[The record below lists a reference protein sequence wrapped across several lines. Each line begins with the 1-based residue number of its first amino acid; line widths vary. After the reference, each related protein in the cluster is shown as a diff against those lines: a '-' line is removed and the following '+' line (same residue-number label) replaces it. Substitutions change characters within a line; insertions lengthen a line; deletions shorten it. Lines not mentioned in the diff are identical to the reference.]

1 MASRKEQKAANRER
15 LRQEME
21 RRRQRGRRNRL
32 LGITAGALVLV
43 VAVVAV
49 GIAVLNHQAANA
61 RKGGTPANAVA
72 GGHAVQVGKASAPVT
87 LTVYE
92 DFRCPACKQF
102 ELGANGVAGYN
113 QTIEKL
119 EDAGKL
125 KVQYHI
131 ASLIDA
137 NNPGTNGS
145 KIAGNA
151 AACASDIS
159 QAKFRAY
166 HDVLF
171 KNQPDERTDGF
182 TTDKV
187 LSLAKQVPGLG
198 DDKTFTSCVKN
209 DWYRGWL
216 QKVQSEF
223 DTRFHGRVATPS
235 MLLNGKV
242 VLGGTVQQLPAEMA
256 SPQAFEKT
264 VNDMAAGKDPSPS
277 SSPSSK
283 GR

>member
-21 RRRQRGRRNRL
+21 RRRQRARRNRL
-32 LGITAGALVLV
+32 LIITAGALVLV

-49 GIAVLNHQAANA
+49 GITVLNHQEANA
-61 RKGGTPANAVA
+61 RKGGTPKNAVA
-72 GGHAVQVGKASAPVT
+72 NGLAVQVGKASAPAT

-102 ELGANGVAGYN
+102 ELGANGVPGYN
-113 QTIEKL
+113 ATIEKL
-119 EDAGKL
+119 ESEGKL

-159 QAKFRAY
+159 ADKFRAY
-166 HDVLF
+166 HDVLYR
-171 KNQPDERTDGF
+171 NQPDERTDAF

-198 DDKTFTSCVKN
+198 DDKTFTSCVQN

-216 QKVQSEF
+216 QKVQSQF
-223 DTRFHGRVATPS
+223 DTRFNGRVATPS
-235 MLLNGKV
+235 LLLNDKV
-242 VLGGTVQQLPAEMA
+242 MLGGTVQQLPAEMA
-256 SPQAFEKT
+256 TPQAFEKT
-264 VNDMAAGKDPSPS
+264 VNSMAAGKDPS

-283 GR
+283 GH

>member
-21 RRRQRGRRNRL
+21 RRRQRSRRNRL

-49 GIAVLNHQAANA
+49 GIAVLNNQAANA
-61 RKGGTPANAVA
+61 RKGGTPKNAVA
-72 GGHAVQVGKASAPVT
+72 NGLAVQVGKANAPVT

-102 ELGANGVAGYN
+102 ELGANGSGGFNA
-113 QTIEKL
+113 TIEKL

-125 KVQYHI
+125 KVQYHL

-145 KIAGNA
+145 KVAGNA

-159 QAKFRAY
+159 QTKFRAY
-166 HDVLF
+166 HDVLYR
-171 KNQPDERTDGF
+171 NQPDEQTDGF
-182 TTDKV
+182 TTAKV
-187 LSLAKQVPGLG
+187 LSLAKQVPGLA
-198 DDKTFTSCVKN
+198 DDKTFRSCVQN
-209 DWYRGWL
+209 DWYHGWL
-216 QKVQSEF
+216 QKVQSQF
-223 DTRFHGRVATPS
+223 DTRFNGRVATPS

-242 VLGGTVQQLPAEMA
+242 VLGGTVEQLPAEMA
-256 SPQAFEKT
+256 SPQAFERT
-264 VNDMAAGKDPSPS
+264 VDSMAAGKGSSPA
-277 SSPSSK
+277 PSSK
-283 GR
+283 G

>member
-21 RRRQRGRRNRL
+21 RRRQRSRRNKL

-61 RKGGTPANAVA
+61 RKGETPKNAVA
-72 GGHAVQVGKASAPVT
+72 NGLAIQVGKADAPVT

-92 DFRCPACKQF
+92 DFRCPACQQF
-102 ELGANGVAGYN
+102 ELGQNGVGGYN
-113 QTIEKL
+113 ATIEKL
-119 EDAGKL
+119 EKAGKL
-125 KVQYHI
+125 KVQYYI
-131 ASLIDA
+131 ASLIDS

-145 KIAGNA
+145 KVAGNA

-159 QAKFRAY
+159 AEKFRAF
-166 HDVLF
+166 HNVLYE
-171 KNQPDERTDGF
+171 NQPDERTDGF
-182 TTDKV
+182 TTEKV
-187 LSLAKQVPGLG
+187 LDLAKQVPGLA
-198 DDKTFTSCVKN
+198 DDDTFKSCVQN

-235 MLLNGKV
+235 LLLNGKV
-242 VLGGTVQQLPAEMA
+242 MLGGNVQQISAEMA
-256 SPQAFEKT
+256 TPQAFEKT
-264 VNDMAAGKDPSPS
+264 VDAMAAGKTPSP
-277 SSPSSK
+277 SPSSK
-283 GR
+283 GK